1 MTVTPQSRF
10 YMTKK
15 LLVDVSD
22 IVSIWGDP
30 ESDTS
35 NVRISFHRA
44 SSIWVD
50 RDTANE
56 IAEAVLAY
64 ESYTHA
70 RHAGWWDVAAQGVCE
85 DVAK

>member
-30 ESDTS
+30 DSDTS
-35 NVRISFHRA
+35 NVRIAYRSA

-70 RHAGWWDVAAQGVCE
+70 RNADWWNAAAQGVCE